1 MRNAEVPFAAM
12 PKGTRS
18 IMLKWMLVLVALL
31 AASAGAKETPKSL
44 AQWPVAAAQVVAAT
58 AYRDAAAAASGG
70 AEPLEVALKVVG
82 AFEGSTQHII
92 QTNEGSEAP
101 VRSRVT
107 VIRDGLLDDSIR
119 GERWDIVLERGA
131 TGAWAIK
138 EVKRAWS
145 CRRGPGQQRFAT
157 SKCL

>member
-1 MRNAEVPFAAM
+1 MYRSVLIAFAS
-12 PKGTRS
+12 TT
-18 IMLKWMLVLVALL
+18 LVAH
-31 AASAGAKETPKSL
+31 AAEPGKSL
-44 AQWPVAAAQVVAAT
+44 ARWPVASMQAVAAT
-58 AYRDAAAAASGG
+58 EYREAAAAAAGG
-70 AEPLEVALKVVG
+70 AAPLDVALRVVG

-119 GERWDIVLERGA
+119 GERWDIVLERRG

-145 CRRGPGQQRFAT
+145 CRRGAGQQRFAT
-157 SKCL
+157 SKCQ